1 MLNIY
6 SIKDDVA
13 GNFPFIF
20 ESPNDGT
27 MVRIIKGAMLDKQPN
42 IMNTDIKDKAVYIVG
57 TRNEHT
63 GVLCQVTPTFIK
75 HLKAIRDELILEIKT
90 AKAECGEKQPTA
102 EEVTASE

>member
-13 GNFPFIF
+13 GTFPFIF

-27 MVRIIKGAMLDKQPN
+27 MVRIVKGAMLDKQPN
-42 IMNTDIKDKAVYIVG
+42 IMNTDIKDKSVYIVG
-57 TRNEHT
+57 TRDEKT

-75 HLKAIRDELILEIKT
+75 HLKEVRDELILEIKT
-90 AKAECGEKQPTA
+90 AKAECGDPEPKA
-102 EEVTASE
+102 DEVCDE